1 MIRQFINKKMHYDSL
16 NPTIVVKINNKF
28 TTLATIE
35 HIVPIVNYVPIVV
48 NSKIKNSFVALSCSS
63 TTINTLP

>member
-1 MIRQFINKKMHYDSL
+1 MI
-16 NPTIVVKINNKF
+16 TIVVKMNHK
-28 TTLATIE
+28 LATIE
-35 HIVPIVNYVPIVV
+35 HIVTIVNYVSVVV